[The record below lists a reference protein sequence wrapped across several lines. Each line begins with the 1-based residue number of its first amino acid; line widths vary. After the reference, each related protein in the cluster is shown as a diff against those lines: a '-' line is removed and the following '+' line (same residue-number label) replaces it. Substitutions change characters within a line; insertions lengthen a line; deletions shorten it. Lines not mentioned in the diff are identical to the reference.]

1 MQHQEYQRA
10 REREYYGY
18 GDQNAHNEYLA
29 GHGNNSN
36 RSRSQYSRQLDS
48 HLSRADL
55 SDSNHNGSYNGSSGF
70 TGSNYTHSH
79 SQVGRKKLNSLALDY
94 LDDKRAV
101 RERRERGRDGQR
113 RRSSV
118 SDGSE
123 SDRNSDRSQNG
134 RQNGYI
140 NSGEDDHEYS
150 DLSDL
155 DRNCD
160 GYSKNEKLNSVLGHG
175 SISRASEMQ
184 LPSSQASEF
193 SEGELL
199 RMQFSRDFGRDIRE
213 APILKSESFKF

>member
-29 GHGNNSN
+29 GHGNASN

-48 HLSRADL
+48 HF
-55 SDSNHNGSYNGSSGF
+55 SDSNHTRSYNGSSGF
-70 TGSNYTHSH
+70 TCSNYTHSQ
-79 SQVGRKKLNSLALDY
+79 SQVGRKKLNSMALDY
-94 LDDKRAV
+94 LDDKRAM
-101 RERRERGRDGQR
+101 RERRARGREGKR
-113 RRSSV
+113 HGSSV
-118 SDGSE
+118 SGSE
-123 SDRNSDRSQNG
+123 SDRNSDRSQRNG
-134 RQNGYI
+134 RHHGYSG
-140 NSGEDDHEYS
+140 SGEDDHVYS
-150 DLSDL
+150 DLSDM

-160 GYSKNEKLNSVLGHG
+160 GYSKNEKLNSVLGHC

-213 APILKSESFKF
+213 TPILKSGSFKF